1 MLGFELIDCFVVKLF
16 WTKKFDLNA
25 RELYITNNHTR
36 DIPDDLSHVYITC
49 QPFANNNPL
58 CLPIKTTY
66 RLNTDSQWN
75 EWIQFP
81 IPLSIL
87 LPSTQI
93 AFTLWN
99 PHSPRNASPIASS
112 TFSLFGKNK
121 TMRRATHRLILWP
134 GVQADGNS
142 PTSTPSKIST
152 QSDLDRLE
160 KFMRKY
166 DRGDLQKDELAFKQ
180 LESIRNRFLKESDK
194 KYMYIELPIFD
205 FPIVFNEKVL
215 ADDLTIK
222 EYLYPNQITLREL
235 DANLITVFDS
245 EVPQDNPVENK
256 HRKLARSHRNG
267 PLDRELKP
275 NAKLRDEIIDILRY
289 PPTKILSDLE
299 KDLLWKFRFYLTRY
313 KKAIT
318 KFLKCVLWHDPVE
331 SKQAAELLGL
341 WVDIDVEDAL
351 ELLGPSFTDSNVR
364 SFAVAQLGSA
374 ADDELQLYLLQLVQ
388 ALKFEKL
395 DQKSG
400 IFDSPLARFLIE
412 RGIANPILGNAL
424 HWNLMV
430 ECEDKVYG
438 RTFGRVVYKF
448 LETMLESPEG
458 INRKD
463 NLRRQGELV
472 ATLSDLSKRF
482 RTSKEA
488 RPRKVLERYRLDL
501 TDEEAIKYCETLINQ
516 SIAAYFPQ
524 IMEKLHQFLSSDID
538 RMGNIC
544 FKPTPVVKVQSI
556 QKLQEGGGSQPLKPA
571 LKTDN
576 VQKTVDYQY
585 YLSEKDKEPKIL
597 ILGTSDSGKSTFL
610 KQLKILHGAGFT
622 SEEIQKSKLNILYN
636 LTAISQKVISESKS
650 EDLNAIFASLVQ
662 FRPSLIYQLKYL
674 DEHVANNLIAF
685 WADEAMKAKFYELG
699 SIFPVSST

>member
-1 MLGFELIDCFVVKLF
+1 
-16 WTKKFDLNA
+16 
-25 RELYITNNHTR
+25 
-36 DIPDDLSHVYITC
+36 
-49 QPFANNNPL
+49 
-58 CLPIKTTY
+58 
-66 RLNTDSQWN
+66 
-75 EWIQFP
+75 
-81 IPLSIL
+81 
-87 LPSTQI
+87 
-93 AFTLWN
+93 
-99 PHSPRNASPIASS
+99 
-112 TFSLFGKNK
+112 
-121 TMRRATHRLILWP
+121 MRRATHRLILWP

-166 DRGDLQKDELAFKQ
+166 DRGDLQKVDWLDELAFKQ

-194 KYMYIELPIFD
+194 KYLYIELPIFD
-205 FPIVFNEKVL
+205 FPIVFNE
-215 ADDLTIK
+215 K

-488 RPRKVLERYRLDL
+488 RPRKIEKLRSFIADPRNGLLSFPPLSLPLDPSIEITGLIPEKSSIFKSGLSPLFLTFTCLDGSEYPLIFKTGDDLRQDQLILQIFTLMDRLLQKENLNLRLTPYHVLATGIDHGMIQFIHSSAIASILKENSSLIPYMSPNQTEIKQEVLDNYIRSLAGYCIMTYLLGVGDRHLDNVLLTANGHLFHIDFGFILGRDPKPFPPPMKICKEMVEAMGGVNSKSYHQFLNFSFIAFNSLRKSANLILNLFSLMVNSNIPDISLEADKAVLKVLERYRLDL

-524 IMEKLHQFLSSDID
+524 IMEKLHQVAQFLYS
-538 RMGNIC
+538 
-544 FKPTPVVKVQSI
+544 
-556 QKLQEGGGSQPLKPA
+556 
-571 LKTDN
+571 
-576 VQKTVDYQY
+576 
-585 YLSEKDKEPKIL
+585 
-597 ILGTSDSGKSTFL
+597 
-610 KQLKILHGAGFT
+610 
-622 SEEIQKSKLNILYN
+622 
-636 LTAISQKVISESKS
+636 
-650 EDLNAIFASLVQ
+650 
-662 FRPSLIYQLKYL
+662 
-674 DEHVANNLIAF
+674 
-685 WADEAMKAKFYELG
+685 
-699 SIFPVSST
+699 